1 MGLSEFK
8 DSALFWLFTLL
19 PVKEQG
25 IIYVERLKLCSEMA
39 EEICFVSETQ
49 DHSKEGR
56 TDFSPFVTSEF

>member
-1 MGLSEFK
+1 MGLSEVK

-39 EEICFVSETQ
+39 EEMCL
-49 DHSKEGR
+49 
-56 TDFSPFVTSEF
+56 SPKLKITLKKGEHIFLPL